1 MDPGPGVKIYQ
12 CAMPAAAVHNMGEPG
27 WGWSSGLNRIPSRDK
42 ALVGLQPAFLGMNV
56 FQNRLMITAIETR
69 CPSAC
74 PPLTLRHVV
83 RGGGGGVV
91 GTQEGHTQC
100 YAALIHFP
108 TNDPS
113 PWKKRTSPSSYPYIP
128 PKPRVGL
135 QEAPSLG
142 AGAHPWSGQD
152 LPTSHI
158 WTSLFEEIHACG
170 PDWISCTCKICLS
183 LCGSCRRS
191 VLSGEL
197 GGLGALSLTYTLPP
211 IQTAPSYLRTTTNIY
226 WPAHVL
232 FIFA

>member
-83 RGGGGGVV
+83 WDGWGGVV
-91 GTQEGHTQC
+91 GAQDGHTQF

-113 PWKKRTSPSSYPYIP
+113 PWKKPDFTLLLPLHPVPTTGRPSRGAITGRRRP
-128 PKPRVGL
+128 P
-135 QEAPSLG
+135 E
-142 AGAHPWSGQD
+142 WSGSAHQPYMD
-152 LPTSHI
+152 III
-158 WTSLFEEIHACG
+158 WRNPRL
-170 PDWISCTCKICLS
+170 
-183 LCGSCRRS
+183 
-191 VLSGEL
+191 
-197 GGLGALSLTYTLPP
+197 
-211 IQTAPSYLRTTTNIY
+211 
-226 WPAHVL
+226 WPRLNFLHM
-232 FIFA
+232 